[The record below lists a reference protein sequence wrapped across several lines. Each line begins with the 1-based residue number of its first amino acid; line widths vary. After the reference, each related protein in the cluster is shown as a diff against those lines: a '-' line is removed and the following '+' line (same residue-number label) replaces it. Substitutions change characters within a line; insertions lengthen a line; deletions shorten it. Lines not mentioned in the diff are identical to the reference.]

1 MIKLVPGI
9 KVTIPMSV
17 MYGGS
22 RMVFVKKIPTR
33 YSFYNCKLIFEFML
47 TL

>member
-22 RMVFVKKIPTR
+22 RMVFVKKIRVIRSTIV
-33 YSFYNCKLIFEFML
+33 N
-47 TL
+47 